1 MQEPVTVMVSF
12 VEENAPYRTHP
23 HRLYGKK
30 CKDGVCIVTIKP
42 EDDMTYEFSG
52 LKMQCIRKDDIEK
65 ELNLRQKIKVDP
77 FGRGFQHAT
86 HKGKIN
92 LNSVRLCFQIIEG
105 PQIPPVVSDVIR
117 NAKNQGELKIDY
129 LSSNESSV
137 EGGKSI
143 MLFMNGTV
151 SKDVEVHF
159 SFKNKCK
166 YPKNKINFFKHI
178 KILRVIGDFLLC
190 ARF

>member
-1 MQEPVTVMVSF
+1 MTVIVSF

-23 HRLYGKK
+23 HRLYGEK

-42 EDDMTYEFSG
+42 EDNMTYEFNN
-52 LKMQCIRKDDIEK
+52 LKMQCIRKDEIEK
-65 ELNLRQKIKVDP
+65 ELNLRKKIKVDP
-77 FGRGFQHAT
+77 YGRGLEHAT

-92 LNSVRLCFQIIEG
+92 LNSVRLCFQIIDG
-105 PQIPPVVSDVIR
+105 PHIPPVVSDVIK

-143 MLFMNGTV
+143 LLFMNGAV

-166 YPKNKINFFKHI
+166 YPKNKVNSKKSLFIMRSNLKM
-178 KILRVIGDFLLC
+178 R
-190 ARF
+190 